1 MGDRIAL
8 LMQTISAVTI
18 AWTMSLVIAW
28 HLAIVMIAVQP
39 IVIASYYARNMVLK
53 GTSSKA
59 TKARSASSKLTVEA
73 VSNIRMVAAFSSQC
87 SIISMFELAQD
98 ESRKESI
105 QQLWFAGFVLGTSES
120 LMCFT
125 WALAFW

>member
-1 MGDRIAL
+1 
-8 LMQTISAVTI
+8 
-18 AWTMSLVIAW
+18 MSLVIAW

-59 TKARSASSKLTVEA
+59 TKARSASSKLAVEA